1 MLYFCSFTNSNEPFN
16 INNKTYKGL
25 QPLYDMKNG
34 HVVDAHNFDAD
45 WLHLFDPDAL
55 KSVVTERIGIRL
67 KQTVQDAEL
76 VPILPVV
83 LYDTKRARLERVKQ
97 YLVDNFAVNLV
108 YLCHLDDHEL
118 SEMVLR
124 ANISGNLFFQEP
136 FYDMLLSP
144 EVLNAILRPYNHSNR
159 ILLKPI
165 ADYKLFD
172 VSSTPPDTHYDR
184 SHIPTAV
191 HLNTNDVEG
200 PDHKR
205 KSKEELARFL
215 KHINFILIQF

>member
-1 MLYFCSFTNSNEPFN
+1 
-16 INNKTYKGL
+16 
-25 QPLYDMKNG
+25 MKNG

-55 KSVVTERIGIRL
+55 KSVLTERIGIRL
-67 KQTVQDAEL
+67 KQSVLDPEL
-76 VPILPVV
+76 VPILPLV

-108 YLCHLDDHEL
+108 YLCHLDDQ
-118 SEMVLR
+118 EMSDLVTKS
-124 ANISGNLFFQEP
+124 NISGNLFFQEP

-165 ADYKLFD
+165 TEYKMFD
-172 VSSTPPDTHYDR
+172 VSSTGPEVHYDR

-191 HLNTNDVEG
+191 HLNTNDLEG
-200 PDHKR
+200 ADRKR
-205 KSKEELARFL
+205 KPKEELARLF
-215 KHINFILIQF
+215 KAIFIERERSSIIFGTKVF